1 MMGIRVR
8 IPVINLFYKVK
19 IFQGTLQNLLNP
31 KSLYSTFP
39 KNVLKCSKWG
49 IYKRNETVFKSLHDL
64 QFGKEIGYNP
74 VPTDGEEGTNLPT
87 A

>member
-31 KSLYSTFP
+31 KSLYSTLP
-39 KNVLKCSKWG
+39 KNVSKCSKWG
-49 IYKRNETVFKSLHDL
+49 IYKKDYTEYPVKH
-64 QFGKEIGYNP
+64 EIQ
-74 VPTDGEEGTNLPT
+74 TTKH
-87 A
+87 